1 MSSRDRVAA
10 ALAVGVA
17 VFVVILGC
25 SVLWA
30 TVDREQNVTA
40 EVSSLVSAIVGG
52 VVGALAVYLG
62 GTTPPDPPRPPT
74 LPDDPPWSDDEQ
86 RPGGDYPP

>member
-1 MSSRDRVAA
+1 MSRDRVAT

-62 GTTPPDPPRPPT
+62 GAEAARPRPPEPPEP
-74 LPDDPPWSDDEQ
+74 LLDEDSRGSMDPP
-86 RPGGDYPP
+86 P